1 LRLAAMPHVH
11 KLWFNTIFF
20 SEYHFSLINLVGRI
34 RHNNMTLEN
43 DEQRE
48 LGELGPAGKN
58 GRNCFS
64 ISISFNISPYYFW

>member
-1 LRLAAMPHVH
+1 
-11 KLWFNTIFF
+11 
-20 SEYHFSLINLVGRI
+20 
-34 RHNNMTLEN
+34 MTLEN

-64 ISISFNISPYYFW
+64 ISISFNISPYYF